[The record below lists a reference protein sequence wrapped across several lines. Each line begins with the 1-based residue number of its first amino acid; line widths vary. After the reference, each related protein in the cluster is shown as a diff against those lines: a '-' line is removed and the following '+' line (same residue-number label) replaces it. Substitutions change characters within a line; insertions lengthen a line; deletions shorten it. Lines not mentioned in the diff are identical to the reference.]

1 MVLERDRSKVTIAM
15 ILRKVTSTI
24 AKSKC
29 IRRSLSRS
37 RFGLG
42 DCAAQLLGLIGI
54 FGLGCWIQ
62 LVIYW

>member
-1 MVLERDRSKVTIAM
+1 MVSERDRSEVTIAM
-15 ILRKVTSTI
+15 ILRKVTCTI
-24 AKSKC
+24 ANSRC

-54 FGLGCWIQ
+54 FGLGCWIR
-62 LVIYW
+62 LVICW